1 MQKDHAI
8 AKTR

>member
-8 AKTR
+8 AKTC